1 MNNWTNE
8 ELQRTLNEVARR
20 STIDPEFR
28 ALALENGAEAISKIN
43 PKPLTGEMKFHFVD
57 NSGVIKTIPLPD
69 PLLVGTEELSDCD
82 LENVAGGGD
91 PPPVSGGWSKIA
103 PLDAKLHE

>member
-1 MNNWTNE
+1 MNDWTKE
-8 ELQRTLNEVARR
+8 ELQRTLTEVARR
-20 STIDPEFR
+20 STTDPQFR

-43 PKPLTGEMKFHFVD
+43 PKPLPREMTFRFVD

-69 PLLVGTEELSDCD
+69 PLLAGHGELSDND
-82 LENVAGGGD
+82 LESVAGGGD
-91 PPPVSGGWSKIA
+91 PPPISGGWSKIA